1 MLLETIAAVILGG
14 MMLVPIINMVAGAF
28 IGAAIAG
35 PPGAAAGFLLA
46 ILITVAQKWMI
57 DRFGW
62 GEVRCILSEPEGPAL
77 VTSPPTGRRRFAR
90 GPAGRH
96 AARTGARRQAVRA

>member
-1 MLLETIAAVILGG
+1 MLLGTIAAVILGG

-57 DRFGW
+57 ERFGW
-62 GEVRCILSEPEGPAL
+62 GEVRCILSEPESPVL